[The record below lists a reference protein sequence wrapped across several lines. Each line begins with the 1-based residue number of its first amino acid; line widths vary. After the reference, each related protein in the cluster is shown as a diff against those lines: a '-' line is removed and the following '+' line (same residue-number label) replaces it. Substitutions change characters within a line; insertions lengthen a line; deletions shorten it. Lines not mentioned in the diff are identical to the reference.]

1 MTELMS
7 FEEFLKENEKTAKIY
22 AKQYVEGEYRRKY
35 REEERKKNPD
45 LKKNQLNKMT
55 VSAVEAFKKSP
66 DFEKLVE
73 KLPAE
78 KIKNKMMVHYNHYCE
93 EVETLN
99 EYERMSEAVVTAIP
113 EHIKDAYPK
122 ARMMKRKFILH
133 IGPTNSG
140 KTFTALQKFREAHEA
155 AYLAPLRLLALE
167 VYENTNAAGVEC
179 SLLTGEEEAIVNGAS
194 HVSETIEMADL
205 GKHYDVAVIDECQM
219 IADESRGGAWTAAIL
234 GLCAEEI
241 HICMAPNAED
251 IVRRLVEYCGD
262 EIIEIDR
269 KERMTPLTLDEDG
282 FRFPDGV
289 KPGDALIVFSKRSV
303 INVAAELQ
311 ARKIACSMIYGAL
324 PYETRK
330 AETERFLSGETQVVV
345 ATDAIGMGLNLPVK
359 RVVFLETEK
368 FDGY

>member
-1 MTELMS
+1 MKNS
-7 FEEFLKENEKTAKIY
+7 KRKQKNSKIY

-133 IGPTNSG
+133 IGPTNSW
-140 KTFTALQKFREAHEA
+140 KNI
-155 AYLAPLRLLALE
+155 Y
-167 VYENTNAAGVEC
+167 
-179 SLLTGEEEAIVNGAS
+179 S
-194 HVSETIEMADL
+194 
-205 GKHYDVAVIDECQM
+205 
-219 IADESRGGAWTAAIL
+219 IAEIQGGT
-234 GLCAEEI
+234 
-241 HICMAPNAED
+241 
-251 IVRRLVEYCGD
+251 
-262 EIIEIDR
+262 
-269 KERMTPLTLDEDG
+269 
-282 FRFPDGV
+282 
-289 KPGDALIVFSKRSV
+289 
-303 INVAAELQ
+303 
-311 ARKIACSMIYGAL
+311 
-324 PYETRK
+324 
-330 AETERFLSGETQVVV
+330 
-345 ATDAIGMGLNLPVK
+345 
-359 RVVFLETEK
+359 
-368 FDGY
+368 

>member
-7 FEEFLKENEKTAKIY
+7 FEEFLKENEKTAKTY

-35 REEERKKNPD
+35 KEEARKKNPD

-122 ARMMKRKFILH
+122 SRMMKRKFILH

-140 KTFTALQKFREAHEA
+140 KTFTALQKFREAREA

-219 IADESRGGAWTAAIL
+219 IADESRGGVYEISPRSMRPSDIRVAIAA
-234 GLCAEEI
+234 LC
-241 HICMAPNAED
+241 
-251 IVRRLVEYCGD
+251 
-262 EIIEIDR
+262 
-269 KERMTPLTLDEDG
+269 
-282 FRFPDGV
+282 
-289 KPGDALIVFSKRSV
+289 
-303 INVAAELQ
+303 
-311 ARKIACSMIYGAL
+311 
-324 PYETRK
+324 
-330 AETERFLSGETQVVV
+330 
-345 ATDAIGMGLNLPVK
+345 
-359 RVVFLETEK
+359 
-368 FDGY
+368 